1 MSTTTAKLTYY
12 NGVLWHTVLLPDG
25 TRAVWPS
32 QADGRPLPGAQTRY
46 YPRPGAG
53 RRR

>member
-1 MSTTTAKLTYY
+1 MSTTMAKLTYY

-46 YPRPGAG
+46 YPRPGAS
-53 RRR
+53 R